1 MCCCGQQLQYSNV
14 SGSAVVV
21 SIYFLFWRSLHCT
34 LPQQICTRLLT
45 RDLATR
51 IFRLSPQL
59 AGHSITLIMVRFLLA
74 AAVVACASALS
85 CKDDSECNNAK
96 EKCHKAAVCIA
107 DEVRAHPSPHT
118 PSSFS
123 LRRIHKMVFV
133 PRLSFV
139 NEAQFFGFVPR
150 HEATALHPHVSYSRI
165 RCAHAISVP
174 IRLFRDT
181 RRALFLVAGSIRSK

>member
-1 MCCCGQQLQYSNV
+1 MCCCGQQLQYCNV

-21 SIYFLFWRSLHCT
+21 SIYFLFGRSLHCT

-45 RDLATR
+45 SDLATR

-118 PSSFS
+118 PSLFS

-133 PRLSFV
+133 LTQAVVRERTAVFRFCTSPRSHCTASTRFV
-139 NEAQFFGFVPR
+139 
-150 HEATALHPHVSYSRI
+150 
-165 RCAHAISVP
+165 
-174 IRLFRDT
+174 
-181 RRALFLVAGSIRSK
+181 